1 MKLLAQIISGFTFT
15 LFLFSCNSNPAINS
29 ARDQNKPNSTDSVNL
44 DNTNN
49 AQILT
54 IDKKLLDTY
63 VAAYQNDTIAE
74 EKKYFSKLLH
84 IINEF
89 NGKKLDTTLLTIGNI
104 DGDIEKDTIFSRVYY
119 NSNRIYVNSKWLKN
133 NKVIWNYKYANPY
146 LSFNSALLNY
156 DTRSIW
162 TIFAVGILYGT
173 PAINAR
179 KEFDEHVDS
188 SVQNYVYDYG
198 VADLKKAG
206 AKINK
211 EEYKTYLQNFKGELL
226 EFGEPETREG
236 LFIWYQPAKRIIT
249 YYQP

>member
-1 MKLLAQIISGFTFT
+1 MKLLAQIFSGLTFT
-15 LFLFSCNSNPAINS
+15 LLLLSCNSNPAINS
-29 ARDQNKPNSTDSVNL
+29 AKDQNKPNSADSVNV
-44 DNTNN
+44 DNTS
-49 AQILT
+49 AHILT

-89 NGKKLDTTLLTIGNI
+89 NGKKLDTTLLAIGNI
-104 DGDIEKDTIFSRVYY
+104 DGDAEKDTIFSRIYY
-119 NSNRIYVNSKWLKN
+119 NSKRIYVDSKWLKN

-146 LSFNSALLNY
+146 VSFNSALLNY

-173 PAINAR
+173 PAINSR
-179 KEFDEHVDS
+179 QEFDEHADS
-188 SVQNYVYDYG
+188 SLQNYVYEYG

-206 AKINK
+206 IKINK
-211 EEYKTYLQNFKGELL
+211 EDYKTYLKNFKGGLL

-236 LFIWYQPAKRIIT
+236 LFVYYQPAKRVIT

>member
-1 MKLLAQIISGFTFT
+1 
-15 LFLFSCNSNPAINS
+15 
-29 ARDQNKPNSTDSVNL
+29 
-44 DNTNN
+44 
-49 AQILT
+49 
-54 IDKKLLDTY
+54 
-63 VAAYQNDTIAE
+63 
-74 EKKYFSKLLH
+74 LLH

-89 NGKKLDTTLLTIGNI
+89 NGKKLDTTLLAIGNI
-104 DGDIEKDTIFSRVYY
+104 DGDAEKDTIFSRVYY
-119 NSNRIYVNSKWLKN
+119 NSNRIYVDSKWLKN

-173 PAINAR
+173 PAINTR
-179 KEFDEHVDS
+179 QEFDERADS
-188 SVQNYVYDYG
+188 SLQNYVYDYG

-206 AKINK
+206 IKINK
-211 EEYKTYLQNFKGELL
+211 EDYKTYLKNFKGELL

-236 LFIWYQPAKRIIT
+236 LFIYYQPAKRVIT

>member
-1 MKLLAQIISGFTFT
+1 MKLLSQIFSGLTFT
-15 LFLFSCNSNPAINS
+15 LFLLSCNSNPAINS
-29 ARDQNKPNSTDSVNL
+29 AKDQNKPNSADSLNV
-44 DNTNN
+44 DNTS
-49 AQILT
+49 AHILT

-89 NGKKLDTTLLTIGNI
+89 NGKKLDTTLLAIGNI
-104 DGDIEKDTIFSRVYY
+104 DGDAEKDTIFSRIYY
-119 NSNRIYVNSKWLKN
+119 NSKRIYVDSKWLKN

-146 LSFNSALLNY
+146 VSFNSALLNY

-173 PAINAR
+173 PAINTR
-179 KEFDEHVDS
+179 QEFDEHADS
-188 SVQNYVYDYG
+188 SLQNYVYEYG
-198 VADLKKAG
+198 IADLKKAG
-206 AKINK
+206 IKINK
-211 EEYKTYLQNFKGELL
+211 EDYKTYLKNFKGGLL

-236 LFIWYQPAKRIIT
+236 LFVYYQPAKRIIT

>member
-1 MKLLAQIISGFTFT
+1 MKLLSQIFSGFTFT

-29 ARDQNKPNSTDSVNL
+29 AKDPNSTDSANI
-44 DNTNN
+44 NTTNI
-49 AQILT
+49 AHTLS
-54 IDKKLLDTY
+54 IDKKLLNTY

-74 EKKYFSKLLH
+74 EKIYFSKLLH

-104 DGDIEKDTIFSRVYY
+104 DDDTEKDTIFSRVYY
-119 NSNRIYVNSKWLKN
+119 NSNRVYVDSKWLKN
-133 NKVIWNYKYANPY
+133 NKVFWNYKYANPY

-173 PAINAR
+173 PAINTR
-179 KEFDEHVDS
+179 QEFDEHADS
-188 SVQNYVYDYG
+188 SLQNVVYDYG

-206 AKINK
+206 IKINK
-211 EEYKTYLQNFKGELL
+211 EDYKTYLKNFKGELL

-236 LFIWYQPAKRIIT
+236 LFIYYKPAKRIIT

>member
-1 MKLLAQIISGFTFT
+1 MKLLSQISAGLTFA
-15 LFLFSCNSNPAINS
+15 LLLHSCNSNPAINGTK
-29 ARDQNKPNSTDSVNL
+29 DQNKPNSTDSVSQ
-44 DNTNN
+44 NTNN
-49 AQILT
+49 IAEPLS
-54 IDKKLLDTY
+54 IDKKLLNTY

-74 EKKYFSKLLH
+74 EKIYFSKLLH

-104 DGDIEKDTIFSRVYY
+104 DDDTEKDTIFSRVYY
-119 NSNRIYVNSKWLKN
+119 NSNRIYVDSKWLKN

-146 LSFNSALLNY
+146 LSFHSALLNY

-173 PAINAR
+173 PAINTR
-179 KEFDEHVDS
+179 QEFDEHADS
-188 SVQNYVYDYG
+188 SLQNYVYDYG

-206 AKINK
+206 IKINK
-211 EEYKTYLQNFKGELL
+211 EDYKTYLKNFKGELL

-236 LFIWYQPAKRIIT
+236 LFIYYKPAKRIIT